1 MVEDREVQTKR
12 RTFKSNKNTCGKNN
26 VVIIIYIFYVS
37 YRTQNKIYVE
47 YLAINQ
53 HHKSKANFPSRTPKI
68 TNHQNV

>member
-53 HHKSKANFPSRTPKI
+53 HHF
-68 TNHQNV
+68 